1 MFLADQLDNPNVV
14 ILSSFKHYLVN
25 VDLVKKKKKKH
36 SRNKNQNYNEIPPH
50 TRQNGHHP
58 KDRYLC
64 CCLVDSVMS
73 DSVPP

>member
-25 VDLVKKKKKKH
+25 VDLVKKKKKK
-36 SRNKNQNYNEIPPH
+36 NYNNVSPH

-58 KDRYLC
+58 KVCYLC
-64 CCLVDSVMS
+64 CCSVASVMS